1 MDSNRPTT
9 VYQNKF
15 LLGYTY
21 CSGRDSHDSLYLII
35 MLQVSLLFITVAF
48 AGSPLNAIRY

>member
-21 CSGRDSHDSLYLII
+21 CSGRDSHDSLYLIV
-35 MLQVSLLFITVAF
+35 MLRVSLLFRIVAF
-48 AGSPLNAIRY
+48 AGSPPNVIRY